1 MMYDQPRE
9 SAGLLH
15 VLKTDR
21 KQKKSTRR
29 APGALQYL

>member
-21 KQKKSTRR
+21 KQKKAPG